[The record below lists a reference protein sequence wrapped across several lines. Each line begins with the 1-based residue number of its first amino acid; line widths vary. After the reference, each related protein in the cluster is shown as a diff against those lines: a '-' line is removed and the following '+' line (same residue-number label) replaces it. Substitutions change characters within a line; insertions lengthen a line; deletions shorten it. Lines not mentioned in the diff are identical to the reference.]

1 MSSRTIVGNPGTH
14 VVLIGLFVFL
24 VPLSGCATKTQY
36 GDATAQE
43 TLTIDFGS
51 TDLQMIAERMVKSLL
66 LSSVVGQGTQ
76 PVIQLS
82 RVRNKT
88 DEHIDTKAITDK
100 IRTTLIQ
107 SGKVTFVAGDVR
119 EEIIKELEYQHGS
132 GYVDEATRKRI
143 GKLVGAEYLLMGDL
157 TSIRKKAGRQEDL
170 YYLFTLNLVDIQ
182 TGLIQWSEQKEIR
195 KAEKRSL
202 IGL

>member
-1 MSSRTIVGNPGTH
+1 MVCLGKGEILLSAF
-14 VVLIGLFVFL
+14 VLFTLM
-24 VPLSGCATKTQY
+24 PGCASKAQY

-51 TDLQMIAERMVKSLL
+51 TDLQTIAEKMVQSL
-66 LSSVVGQGTQ
+66 LSSPVVNQRKQ
-76 PVIQLS
+76 PVIQVS

-88 DEHIDTKAITDK
+88 DEHVDTKAITDK

-107 SGKVTFVAGDVR
+107 SGKLTFVAGEIR
-119 EEIIKELEYQHGS
+119 EDIIQELEYQRGS

-143 GKLVGAEYLLMGDL
+143 GNLIGADYLLMGDF
-157 TSIRKKAGRQEDL
+157 TSIRKKAGRKQDL
-170 YYLFTLNLVDIQ
+170 YYLFTLNLVDIE

-195 KAEKRSL
+195 KSGERPL
-202 IGL
+202 FGL